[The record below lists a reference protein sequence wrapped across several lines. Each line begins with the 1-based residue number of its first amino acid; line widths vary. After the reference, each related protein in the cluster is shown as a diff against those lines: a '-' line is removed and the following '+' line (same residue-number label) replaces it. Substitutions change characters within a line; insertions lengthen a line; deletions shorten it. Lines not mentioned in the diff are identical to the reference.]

1 MNRQRQLDEFSLA
14 LHRKAIAALHRDPE
28 LRSRARDAL
37 NRWRKQA
44 GPTRSDA
51 LWIEWEH
58 LLDGE
63 LTSLESAALAESE
76 HGTLMRSVSPLGCL
90 VDQHERT
97 LLLKQARDR
106 ARLQ

>member
-1 MNRQRQLDEFSLA
+1 MNRQQQLDEFSLA
-14 LHRKAIAALHRDPE
+14 LHRKAIAALHLDPA

-37 NRWRKQA
+37 SRWRKQA

-51 LWIEWEH
+51 LWIEWER

-63 LTSLESAALAESE
+63 LSNLESAALAQSE

-97 LLLKQARDR
+97 LLLQQARDR
-106 ARLQ
+106 AVLQ